1 MSSALPVETLSG
13 KLPSRELL
21 LAEVEAAEDRA
32 AGIREVAARY
42 GVYHGTVRRHL
53 RGVQGQGAANVAQSE
68 APRVAEVL
76 NSLPDDHDLSDRSEE
91 HTSELQSPMYLVC
104 RLLLEKKNDCF
115 QWLCHESSLC
125 CSNCCTLVL
134 VHE

>member
-1 MSSALPVETLSG
+1 MSSALPVEPLSG

-68 APRVAEVL
+68 APRVAKVL
-76 NSLPDDHDLSDRSEE
+76 NSLPDDHRSEE
-91 HTSELQSPMYLVC
+91 HTSELHSLTLPAALPISWNSSPTSPRRAGTGRSQC
-104 RLLLEKKNDCF
+104 GSE
-115 QWLCHESSLC
+115 
-125 CSNCCTLVL
+125 
-134 VHE
+134 

>member
-1 MSSALPVETLSG
+1 MSSALPVEPLSG

-76 NSLPDDHDLSDRSEE
+76 NSLPDDHDLSDADVAAEFAIDDAPPAAAEE
-91 HTSELQSPMYLVC
+91 IGRAHV
-104 RLLLEKKNDCF
+104 
-115 QWLCHESSLC
+115 
-125 CSNCCTLVL
+125 
-134 VHE
+134 